1 MGNML
6 RLFVGAGLVAFAILV
21 IAIGLARNTAALLAP
36 VHLIL
41 FVVLIAG
48 YLLPTALALYRG
60 CVATGWIAAINI
72 LLGWTVFGWVIALGW
87 AAGGRINAAPPSI
100 PAPPVQPIPGH

>member
-1 MGNML
+1 MPNML
-6 RLFVGAGLVAFAILV
+6 RLLVAAGLVAFAILV

-41 FVVLIAG
+41 FVVLVAG
-48 YLLPTALALYRG
+48 YLLPTAIALYRG
-60 CVATGWIAAINI
+60 CAATRWIAALNI
-72 LLGWTVFGWVIALGW
+72 LLGWTLFGWVIALGW
-87 AAGGRINAAPPSI
+87 AASGKISAARPSI

>member
-6 RLFVGAGLVAFAILV
+6 RLFVAAGLVAFAILV

-41 FVVLIAG
+41 FIVLVAA
-48 YLLPTALALYRG
+48 YVLPTALALYRS
-60 CVATGWIAAINI
+60 CAATGWIAALNI
-72 LLGWTVFGWVIALGW
+72 LLGWTLFGWVVALGW
-87 AAGGRINAAPPSI
+87 AAGGKISTVHPST